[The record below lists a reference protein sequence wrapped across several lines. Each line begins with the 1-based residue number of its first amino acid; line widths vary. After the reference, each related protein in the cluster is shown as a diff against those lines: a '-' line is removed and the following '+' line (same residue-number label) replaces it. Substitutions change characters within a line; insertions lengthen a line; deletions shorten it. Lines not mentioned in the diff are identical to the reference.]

1 MLESYFSFSDKHN
14 VDSLLRLKIPSE
26 AIMEIIKIKKERLF
40 QKIPNLNS
48 EIKIKIE
55 QTVDGILATNTQVG
69 VDEIKR
75 ISEILYFINI
85 AFIKMMAPD
94 YKDVLMSY

>member
-1 MLESYFSFSDKHN
+1 VLESYFSFSDKHN

>member
-1 MLESYFSFSDKHN
+1 
-14 VDSLLRLKIPSE
+14 
-26 AIMEIIKIKKERLF
+26 MEIIKKERLF
-40 QKIPNLNS
+40 QKIPSINS

-55 QTVDGILATNTQVG
+55 QTVDGILTTNTKVG

-85 AFIKMMAPD
+85 AFIKMMAPG
-94 YKDVLMSY
+94 YKDVLITY